1 MRNETRLVY
10 NGLLAHVA
18 KLNGVP
24 NAAESFN
31 VTPTIQ
37 QKLETAIQESSDF
50 LKKINIIGV
59 NDQEGEAI
67 ALGVNGPTAS
77 RTNTAGG
84 IFLRVAYLQCTNE
97 ACGWSVRAQFE
108 MTHEMSPS
116 GMANPAVRLPVAPVV
131 MRRQAMK
138 SADDHPDLLDQLD
151 MEVATA

>member
-1 MRNETRLVY
+1 MSTYKLVCPHCSQRMRIRT
-10 NGLLAHVA
+10 
-18 KLNGVP
+18 
-24 NAAESFN
+24 S
-31 VTPTIQ
+31 
-37 QKLETAIQESSDF
+37 
-50 LKKINIIGV
+50 
-59 NDQEGEAI
+59 EG
-67 ALGVNGPTAS
+67 TH
-77 RTNTAGG
+77 

-138 SADDHPDLLDQLD
+138 SADDQPDLLDQLD